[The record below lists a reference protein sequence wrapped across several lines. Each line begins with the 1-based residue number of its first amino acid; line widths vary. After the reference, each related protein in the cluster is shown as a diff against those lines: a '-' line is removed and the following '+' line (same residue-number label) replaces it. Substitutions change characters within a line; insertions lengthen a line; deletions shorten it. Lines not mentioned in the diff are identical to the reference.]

1 LIHRKRGGCRLGNHR
16 QAKPQ
21 EEAMPK
27 SPEQARGADALAR
40 PPLPPIDALDA
51 EHRQVLRA
59 LQELHALLEA
69 LGRDGVTTAT
79 RDAARRTCDFF
90 TAHARAH
97 HAAEERHVFPAL
109 LERGD
114 PMLVRHVLQLQ
125 QDHGWL
131 EENWLEIEP
140 QLRAVAEGYAWYDLD
155 LLRSALPVFEAL
167 YRDHIALEESVVYP
181 EARRLQPA
189 ALA

>member
-1 LIHRKRGGCRLGNHR
+1 
-16 QAKPQ
+16 
-21 EEAMPK
+21 MPK
-27 SPEQARGADALAR
+27 PTEQPHGADAPVR
-40 PPLPPIDALDA
+40 PPLPPLDALDA

-59 LQELHALLEA
+59 LQELHVLLEA
-69 LGRDGVTTAT
+69 LDRDGVTTAT

-90 TAHARAH
+90 TAHARLH

-109 LERGD
+109 LQQGD
-114 PMLVRHVLQLQ
+114 PMLVRHVLELQ

-140 QLRAVAEGYAWYDLD
+140 QLRTVADGYAWYDLD
-155 LLRSALPVFEAL
+155 RLRSALPVFEAL
-167 YRDHIALEESVVYP
+167 YRDHIALEESLVYP

-189 ALA
+189 AVA